1 MLLNP
6 GITSGIETGIIR
18 GRNADKEEIDSIIQ
32 GLSLTGREVQELVLP
47 EEVKAENLK
56 LAEMHYRRGI
66 ELYDNMR
73 FDESEN
79 HLKKAINL
87 FYKTLAYPAARKN
100 LVNAMF
106 YLSAIQ
112 ILSGTEREAEKNFFS
127 ILELDENFE
136 PDRIKFSP
144 KIIDK
149 FKMAKNKMPALP
161 QYAIYICSPYP
172 ELTID
177 GTISLK
183 PPLMINL
190 KRGRHTFANQNEN
203 YFAEINVNKNI
214 MIYAGKINEDKI
226 SELNSDG
233 AQELAVRL
241 GGLCGLKEIIF
252 VEKNGGELLIKN
264 YTVNNRFNNSEIIN
278 TTVEK
283 KPDKP
288 IYKKWWFW
296 TGVGVLAGGGA
307 GIYMLRDNSK
317 DKNDSGS
324 VVVKW

>member
-18 GRNADKEEIDSIIQ
+18 GRNADREEIDSIIQ
-32 GLSLTGREVQELVLP
+32 GLSLTGRESREVVLP
-47 EEVKAENLK
+47 KEAKAENLE
-56 LAEMHYRRGI
+56 LAAMHYSKGV
-66 ELYDNMR
+66 ELYDYMR
-73 FDESEN
+73 FEESEN

-87 FYKTLAYPAARKN
+87 FYKAIAYPVARKN
-100 LVNAMF
+100 LVNALF
-106 YLSAIQ
+106 YLSSIHC
-112 ILSGTEREAEKNFFS
+112 LTGKDKEAEKNFFS

-144 KIIDK
+144 KIIEK
-149 FKMAKNKMPALP
+149 FKMAKNNRPALP

-190 KRGRHTFANQNEN
+190 KRGRHTFVYEGEN
-203 YFAEINVNKNI
+203 YFAEINVTKNI
-214 MIYAGKINEDKI
+214 MIYAEKINENEI
-226 SELNSDG
+226 SELNSDM
-233 AQELAVRL
+233 AQELAEKL
-241 GGLCGLKEIIF
+241 GKLCGLKEIIF
-252 VEKNGGELLIKN
+252 VEKNGNDLVIKN
-264 YTVNNRFNNSEIIN
+264 YATNNRFNNSDITN

-283 KPDKP
+283 KTDKP
-288 IYKKWWFW
+288 FYKKWWFW

-307 GIYMLRDNSK
+307 SIYMLRDKSG